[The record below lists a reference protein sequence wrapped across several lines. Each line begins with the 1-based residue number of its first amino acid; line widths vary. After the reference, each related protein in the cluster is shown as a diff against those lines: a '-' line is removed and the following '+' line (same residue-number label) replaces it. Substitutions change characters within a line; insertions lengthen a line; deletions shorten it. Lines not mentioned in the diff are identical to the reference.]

1 MLLEETSQSHEP
13 LATLANARQDAFTL
27 KCEFLSVIPLKRVIG
42 NGYVLGKFD
51 GKFEGENIQKYITFI
66 PWILPKFLPLR
77 TNEVQTKMNK
87 VSMGVKCTHDIQRWQ
102 EIFIEA
108 LSKNVIKNMCS
119 DRTFLWVKRVYVFC
133 LCLIGWEQGTYT
145 EKIGDKI
152 IIITKKINGINS
164 SVYIEWSSCSKE
176 VKKKKKFLHRS
187 VCLSLVL
194 LCKEGFFFELP
205 PLYTQVLAVYL
216 LLRLALGTMA
226 IHVLQVQEFEERK
239 KSHNKFKT

>member
-1 MLLEETSQSHEP
+1 
-13 LATLANARQDAFTL
+13 
-27 KCEFLSVIPLKRVIG
+27 
-42 NGYVLGKFD
+42 
-51 GKFEGENIQKYITFI
+51 
-66 PWILPKFLPLR
+66 
-77 TNEVQTKMNK
+77 
-87 VSMGVKCTHDIQRWQ
+87 
-102 EIFIEA
+102 
-108 LSKNVIKNMCS
+108 MCS

-152 IIITKKINGINS
+152 IIIIQKINGINS

-216 LLRLALGTMA
+216 LLRLASGTMA

>member
-152 IIITKKINGINS
+152 IIIITKKINGINS

-176 VKKKKKFLHRS
+176 VKKKKKVPS
-187 VCLSLVL
+187 
-194 LCKEGFFFELP
+194 
-205 PLYTQVLAVYL
+205 
-216 LLRLALGTMA
+216 
-226 IHVLQVQEFEERK
+226 
-239 KSHNKFKT
+239 